1 MSDLEH
7 LRIAAKRLERYA
19 QRAREKLW
27 HGERN
32 DLIRALPYI
41 AETGEI
47 ARRLYKAL
55 EQLLKIL

>member
-1 MSDLEH
+1 MSDLAH
-7 LRIAAKRLERYA
+7 IQTTAKRLERYA
-19 QRAREKLW
+19 QRSREKLW
-27 HGERN
+27 QGKRD
-32 DLIRALPYI
+32 DLIRAMADV